1 MKKSFSKRAG
11 TPGCR
16 LGIEH
21 FKYFLYGKNF
31 TVVTDHQ
38 ALISAFNATERSK
51 TSQCRLTRWIDWLI
65 PFNFDIKRL
74 AGNKMGLIDYVSW
87 NLVGLAIPL
96 SEYDQEFV
104 VASINLFIANLEMI
118 DNLILKKPANQKRAP
133 CRLIKTRA
141 ENERTQTSQSI
152 SKVHSKHFTH
162 RISGQ
167 ISQQNLNHLLTNSSK
182 IQSEQIPVNRKIDF
196 VQLCST
202 TKHKECAKT
211 K

>member
-1 MKKSFSKRAG
+1 
-11 TPGCR
+11 
-16 LGIEH
+16 
-21 FKYFLYGKNF
+21 
-31 TVVTDHQ
+31 
-38 ALISAFNATERSK
+38 
-51 TSQCRLTRWIDWLI
+51 
-65 PFNFDIKRL
+65 
-74 AGNKMGLIDYVSW
+74 MGLIDYVSW